1 MSGSAG
7 GAPGKVEHEEP
18 GEGRAKG
25 AEPNVRERDLTMQ
38 HAFTLSD
45 TDHALA
51 LSRSAT
57 ASRLHVDGQLLD
69 IDLTD
74 GADGT
79 TWLTLQGQ
87 RIPVI
92 IASRGDEV
100 FVHLDG
106 EAYALRYRHPLDRLA
121 AQAGGA
127 AEDRMTAPMPGSIV
141 SVAVNAGDAVTKGQA
156 LLVMESMKME
166 TTLTAPRDGVVAEI
180 AYAPGQT
187 FERDALL
194 LSLEPLE

>member
-1 MSGSAG
+1 
-7 GAPGKVEHEEP
+7 
-18 GEGRAKG
+18 
-25 AEPNVRERDLTMQ
+25 MQ
-38 HAFTLSD
+38 HAFKLGD
-45 TDHALA
+45 TDVALA
-51 LSRSAT
+51 LSRSAQ
-57 ASRLHVDGQLLD
+57 AYRLHVGNQTLD
-69 IDLTD
+69 IDLAD

-79 TWLTLQGQ
+79 TWLSLGGR
-87 RIPVI
+87 RIPVV

-106 EAYALRYRHPLDRLA
+106 EAYSLRYQHPLDRLA

-141 SVAVNAGDAVTKGQA
+141 SVAVKAGDAVTQGQA

-166 TTLTAPRDGVVAEI
+166 TTLTAPRDGVVVEV

-187 FERDALL
+187 FERDAVLL
-194 LSLEPLE
+194 ELKHVE